1 MSQFNPPGLTS
12 IRYRLGNQPELLAR
26 LLRRI
31 AQIEVP
37 TEPNAEGSGELRP
50 GSRVLDG
57 LATREL
63 SDPTI
68 ALMDAWASVGDVLT
82 FYQQRIANE
91 GYLRTARERLSVLE
105 LAREIGYELAPGS
118 SASTYLAFTVENLPQ
133 GSGRAIISKGTRVQ
147 SLPEGGQLPQTFETA
162 EDAEMRVEWNELRP
176 QQTTRQV
183 VTPTSSKIDVSGLAT
198 EIALGSR
205 LLLVTGSADQP
216 VKPIT
221 TIKIVTASHY
231 DDLRKITTLEL
242 NNPPPPA
249 PPRPALPSV
258 FIRPYLLLEAQT
270 MKPLQMKQATIQPL
284 FLKTFRDRDLGA
296 MFGIAGWQK
305 PAVVAFAKQFRVA
318 VEQPKIQQPNPNPD
332 PALTMPQIETG
343 VFAFRNSNGVF
354 GHNAPAFSSLNPPPS
369 FPDWDDAKTT
379 PTVAQRTALKPP
391 TNEVPSPPRKTYKD
405 SLSGAPSI
413 FLERSLP
420 GLAKGQ
426 WILLVS
432 ARKGTTPFSI
442 HSVVEQS
449 LAEFNLTG
457 KASGL
462 SLVEALENKEV
473 AVETPP
479 ISEYQLRETTVHS
492 GSYPLRL
499 APLAITATLGA
510 GSAERDSLVLEDMV
524 LDLPLGRIV
533 ILTGERA
540 DLPGVSSSE
549 ALILKE
555 VTHFEGRSTLQFT
568 TPIQHPYLRSS
579 VVLTANVVAAT
590 HGETVDSEILGHG
603 DGSRTNLSFTL
614 RKPPL
619 THVPAATASGTTTT
633 LAVRVNGILWHEAA
647 NLWTTG
653 PHDQIYTSRIA
664 DDGMVVVT
672 FGDGRR
678 GARLPTG
685 VNNVQATYRSGIGQA
700 GRLDA
705 ERLSLLPNRPAGIRS
720 VRNPLA
726 TEGGVDPESRDDARA
741 NAPGTVLTFGRIVS
755 CQDLEDFA
763 RGFAGVGKSQA
774 LALQRGE
781 SPWLLLT
788 VGSSQ
793 EAPLSPTDATW
804 LKLEA
809 AIRESR
815 EPSLKVRIISYTQR
829 LFTVKARFRRHL
841 DHRLEDVVAAQS
853 DALRKTFHFS
863 HRRFGQP
870 VTAAEVITVLQNTA
884 GVIAV
889 DLDELMFF
897 DAAANTDPLATI
909 LSVRQASWSEAE
921 PQPAELLTIHPL
933 GITLEEGL

>member
-1 MSQFNPPGLTS
+1 
-12 IRYRLGNQPELLAR
+12 
-26 LLRRI
+26 
-31 AQIEVP
+31 
-37 TEPNAEGSGELRP
+37 
-50 GSRVLDG
+50 
-57 LATREL
+57 
-63 SDPTI
+63 
-68 ALMDAWASVGDVLT
+68 
-82 FYQQRIANE
+82 
-91 GYLRTARERLSVLE
+91 
-105 LAREIGYELAPGS
+105 
-118 SASTYLAFTVENLPQ
+118 
-133 GSGRAIISKGTRVQ
+133 
-147 SLPEGGQLPQTFETA
+147 
-162 EDAEMRVEWNELRP
+162 
-176 QQTTRQV
+176 
-183 VTPTSSKIDVSGLAT
+183 
-198 EIALGSR
+198 
-205 LLLVTGSADQP
+205 
-216 VKPIT
+216 
-221 TIKIVTASHY
+221 
-231 DDLRKITTLEL
+231 
-242 NNPPPPA
+242 
-249 PPRPALPSV
+249 
-258 FIRPYLLLEAQT
+258 
-270 MKPLQMKQATIQPL
+270 
-284 FLKTFRDRDLGA
+284 
-296 MFGIAGWQK
+296 
-305 PAVVAFAKQFRVA
+305 
-318 VEQPKIQQPNPNPD
+318 
-332 PALTMPQIETG
+332 
-343 VFAFRNSNGVF
+343 
-354 GHNAPAFSSLNPPPS
+354 
-369 FPDWDDAKTT
+369 
-379 PTVAQRTALKPP
+379 VAQRTALQPP
-391 TNEVPSPPRKTYKD
+391 VPNTAQTRSIYKL
-405 SLSGAPSI
+405 LSGSPSI

-432 ARKGTTPFSI
+432 AREGANPFRI

-462 SLVEALENKEV
+462 RLVGALENTEV
-473 AVETPP
+473 AVETTP
-479 ISEYQLRETTVHS
+479 INGYKLRETTVHS

-510 GSAERDSLVLEDMV
+510 GSAEQQSLVLEDMV

-533 ILTGERA
+533 ILSGERA
-540 DLPGVSSSE
+540 DLPGVTSSE

-579 VVLTANVVAAT
+579 VVLTANVVAAS

-664 DDGMVVVT
+664 DDGMVAVT

-726 TEGGVDPESRDDARA
+726 TEGGVGPESRDDARA

-755 CQDLEDFA
+755 RQDLEDFA

-793 EAPLSPTDATW
+793 ETPLSPTDATW

-829 LFTVKARFRRHL
+829 LFTVKARFRRYL

-853 DALRKTFHFS
+853 DALRKAFHFS
-863 HRRFGQP
+863 RRRFGQP

-921 PQPAELLTIHPL
+921 PLPAELLTIHPL

>member
-37 TEPNAEGSGELRP
+37 AEANADGSGELRP

-91 GYLRTARERLSVLE
+91 GYLRTATERLSVLE

-133 GSGRAIISKGTRVQ
+133 GSGRTTISKGTRVQ

-162 EDAEMRVEWNELRP
+162 EEAEMRVEWNELRP
-176 QQTTRQV
+176 QQTTRQLI
-183 VTPTSSKIDVSGLAT
+183 TPTSSTIDVSGLAT

-205 LLLVTGSADQP
+205 LLLVTESAG
-216 VKPIT
+216 KPIT

-249 PPRPALPSV
+249 PPRPTLPSV

-284 FLKTFRDRDLGA
+284 FSQTFRDRDLGA

-318 VEQPKIQQPNPNPD
+318 EELPRIEQPKPGPLPL
-332 PALTMPQIETG
+332 PMPKIETG

-354 GHNAPAFSSLNPPPS
+354 GHNAPAFSSLKPTPS
-369 FPDWDDAKTT
+369 FPDWDGAN
-379 PTVAQRTALKPP
+379 PPSVAERTALKTPD
-391 TNEVPSPPRKTYKD
+391 TKRSTYKD
-405 SLSGAPSI
+405 DLGGKPSI

-420 GLAKGQ
+420 GLAQGQ

-432 ARKGTTPFSI
+432 GATEDTPFRI

-462 SLVEALENKEV
+462 RLVEALENKEV
-473 AVETPP
+473 DVEKAPMNG
-479 ISEYQLRETTVHS
+479 YKLRETTVHS

-510 GSAERDSLVLEDMV
+510 GTAERQSLVLEDMV

-540 DLPGVSSSE
+540 DLPGVTSSE

-555 VTHFEGRSTLQFT
+555 VTHSEGRSTLQFT
-568 TPIQHPYLRSS
+568 APIQHPYQRSS

-653 PHDQIYTSRIA
+653 PHDKVYTSRIA
-664 DDGMVVVT
+664 DDGGVAVT

-774 LALQRGE
+774 LSLQRGE

-793 EAPLSPTDATW
+793 ETPLSPTDATW
-804 LKLEA
+804 MKLEA
-809 AIRESR
+809 AIRETR
-815 EPSLKVRIISYTQR
+815 EPSLKVRIISYSQR
-829 LFTVKARFRRHL
+829 LFTVKARFRRHP

-853 DALRKTFHFS
+853 DALRKTFHFR

-884 GVIAV
+884 GVVAV

-897 DAAANTDPLATI
+897 DAAASTDPLATI
-909 LSVRQASWSEAE
+909 LSVRQASWSQAE

>member
-37 TEPNAEGSGELRP
+37 TEANADGSGELRP
-50 GSRVLDG
+50 GRRVLDG

-133 GSGRAIISKGTRVQ
+133 GSGRTTISKGIRVQ

-198 EIALGSR
+198 EISLGSR
-205 LLLVTGSADQP
+205 LLLVTESADQP

-249 PPRPALPSV
+249 PPRPTLPSV

-284 FLKTFRDRDLGA
+284 FSQTFRDRDLGA

-318 VEQPKIQQPNPNPD
+318 VEQPSITQTKTD
-332 PALTMPQIETG
+332 LDMPKIETG

-354 GHNAPAFSSLNPPPS
+354 GHNAPAFSSLKPPPS
-369 FPDWDDAKTT
+369 FPDWDGTDP
-379 PTVAQRTALKPP
+379 PTVVQRTALKQTP
-391 TNEVPSPPRKTYKD
+391 TDTDPSPPRNTYKD
-405 SLSGAPSI
+405 SLSGTPSI

-432 ARKGTTPFSI
+432 AAAEDTPFRI
-442 HSVVEQS
+442 HSVVERS

-462 SLVEALENKEV
+462 RLVEVQENKEV
-473 AVETPP
+473 NVGKDDP
-479 ISEYQLRETTVHS
+479 IHRYKLRETTVHS

-510 GSAERDSLVLEDMV
+510 GSAERQSLVLEDMV

-540 DLPGVSSSE
+540 DLPGVTSSE

-568 TPIQHPYLRSS
+568 TPIQHPYQRSS

-653 PHDQIYTSRIA
+653 PHDQVYTSRIA
-664 DDGMVVVT
+664 DDGMVAVT

-793 EAPLSPTDATW
+793 ETPLSPRDATW

-815 EPSLKVRIISYTQR
+815 EPSLKVRIISYSQR

-853 DALRKTFHFS
+853 DALRKAFHFS
-863 HRRFGQP
+863 RRRFGQP
-870 VTAAEVITVLQNTA
+870 VTAAEVITVLQNTV
-884 GVIAV
+884 GVVAV

-921 PQPAELLTIHPL
+921 PLPAELLTIHPL

>member
-1 MSQFNPPGLTS
+1 MSQFNPPGLTT

-37 TEPNAEGSGELRP
+37 TEPNADRSGELRP

-176 QQTTRQV
+176 QQTTRQL

-198 EIALGSR
+198 EIALGAR
-205 LLLVTGSADQP
+205 LLLVTESSG
-216 VKPIT
+216 KPIT

-242 NNPPPPA
+242 NNSPPPA
-249 PPRPALPSV
+249 PPRPTLPSV
-258 FIRPYLLLEAQT
+258 LIRPYLLLEAQT

-284 FLKTFRDRDLGA
+284 FSQNFRDRDLGA

-318 VEQPKIQQPNPNPD
+318 VEQPKIEQPNPD
-332 PALTMPQIETG
+332 PALLMPQIETG

-354 GHNAPAFSSLNPPPS
+354 GHNAPAFSSLKPPPS
-369 FPDWDDAKTT
+369 VPDWDDANTP
-379 PTVAQRTALKPP
+379 PTVAQRTDLQPP
-391 TNEVPSPPRKTYKD
+391 VPNTAQTRSIYK
-405 SLSGAPSI
+405 SLSGSPSI

-432 ARKGTTPFSI
+432 AREGANPFRI

-462 SLVEALENKEV
+462 RLVGALENTEV
-473 AVETPP
+473 NVVNSTP
-479 ISEYQLRETTVHS
+479 INGYKLRETTVHS

-510 GSAERDSLVLEDMV
+510 GSAEQQSLVLEDMV

-533 ILTGERA
+533 ILSGERA
-540 DLPGVSSSE
+540 DLPGLTSSE

-579 VVLTANVVAAT
+579 VVLTANVVAAS

-647 NLWTTG
+647 NLWNTG

-664 DDGMVVVT
+664 DDGMVAVT

-755 CQDLEDFA
+755 RQDLEDFA

-793 EAPLSPTDATW
+793 ETPLSPTDATW

-853 DALRKTFHFS
+853 DALRKAFHFS
-863 HRRFGQP
+863 RRRFGQP

-921 PQPAELLTIHPL
+921 PLPAEMLTIHPL

>member
-12 IRYRLGNQPELLAR
+12 IRYRLGTQPELLAR

-37 TEPNAEGSGELRP
+37 TEANADASGELRP

-118 SASTYLAFTVENLPQ
+118 SASTYLAFTVENLSQ

-198 EIALGSR
+198 EIALGAR
-205 LLLVTGSADQP
+205 LLLVTESSG
-216 VKPIT
+216 KPIT

-242 NNPPPPA
+242 NNSPPPA
-249 PPRPALPSV
+249 PPRPTLPSV
-258 FIRPYLLLEAQT
+258 LVRPYLLLEAQT

-284 FLKTFRDRDLGA
+284 LLKTFRDRDLGA

-305 PAVVAFAKQFRVA
+305 PAVVAYAKQFRVA
-318 VEQPKIQQPNPNPD
+318 ADLPSITQPKTNLD
-332 PALTMPQIETG
+332 MPRIETG

-354 GHNAPAFSSLNPPPS
+354 GHNAPAFSSLKPPPS
-369 FPDWDDAKTT
+369 FPDWDGTDP
-379 PTVAQRTALKPP
+379 PTVAQRTAGKEAGKP
-391 TNEVPSPPRKTYKD
+391 RDTYK
-405 SLSGAPSI
+405 SLSGEPSI

-432 ARKGTTPFSI
+432 AREGANPFRI

-462 SLVEALENKEV
+462 RLVGALENTEV
-473 AVETPP
+473 NVVNSTP
-479 ISEYQLRETTVHS
+479 INGYKLRETTVHS

-510 GSAERDSLVLEDMV
+510 GSAEQQSLVLEDMV

-533 ILTGERA
+533 ILSGERA
-540 DLPGVSSSE
+540 DLPGLTSSE

-664 DDGMVVVT
+664 DDGMVAVT

-755 CQDLEDFA
+755 RQDLEDFA

-793 EAPLSPTDATW
+793 ETPLSPTDATW

-863 HRRFGQP
+863 RRRFGQP

-884 GVIAV
+884 GVVAV

-897 DAAANTDPLATI
+897 DAAASTDPLATI

>member
-12 IRYRLGNQPELLAR
+12 IRYRLGTQPELLAR

-37 TEPNAEGSGELRP
+37 TEANADASGELRP

-198 EIALGSR
+198 EIALGAR
-205 LLLVTGSADQP
+205 LLLVTESSG
-216 VKPIT
+216 KPIT

-242 NNPPPPA
+242 NNSPPPA
-249 PPRPALPSV
+249 PPRPTLPSV
-258 FIRPYLLLEAQT
+258 LVRPYLLLEAQT

-284 FLKTFRDRDLGA
+284 LLKTFRDRDLGA

-318 VEQPKIQQPNPNPD
+318 ADLPSITQPKTNLD
-332 PALTMPQIETG
+332 MPRIETG

-354 GHNAPAFSSLNPPPS
+354 GHNAPAFSSLNPTPS
-369 FPDWDDAKTT
+369 FPDWDGTDP
-379 PTVAQRTALKPP
+379 PTVAQRTAGKEAGKP
-391 TNEVPSPPRKTYKD
+391 RDTYK
-405 SLSGAPSI
+405 SLSGEPSI

-426 WILLVS
+426 WILLIS
-432 ARKGTTPFSI
+432 AREGANPFRI

-462 SLVEALENKEV
+462 RLVGALENTEV
-473 AVETPP
+473 NVVTPP
-479 ISEYQLRETTVHS
+479 PIDGYKLRETTVHS

-540 DLPGVSSSE
+540 DLPGVTSSE

-568 TPIQHPYLRSS
+568 TTIQHPYLRSS

-664 DDGMVVVT
+664 DDGMVAVT

-755 CQDLEDFA
+755 RQDLEDFA

-793 EAPLSPTDATW
+793 ETPLSPTDATW

-809 AIRESR
+809 AIRENR
-815 EPSLKVRIISYTQR
+815 EPSLKVKINSYTQR

-863 HRRFGQP
+863 RRRFGQP

-884 GVIAV
+884 GVVAV

-921 PQPAELLTIHPL
+921 PLPAELLTIHPL

>member
-37 TEPNAEGSGELRP
+37 AEANADGSGELRP

-91 GYLRTARERLSVLE
+91 GYLRTASERLSVLE

-133 GSGRAIISKGTRVQ
+133 GSGRTTISKGTRVQ

-162 EDAEMRVEWNELRP
+162 EEAEMRVEWNELRP
-176 QQTTRQV
+176 QQTTRQLI
-183 VTPTSSKIDVSGLAT
+183 TPTSSTIDVSGLAT

-205 LLLVTGSADQP
+205 LLLVTESAG
-216 VKPIT
+216 KPIT

-249 PPRPALPSV
+249 PPRPTLPSV

-284 FLKTFRDRDLGA
+284 FSQTFRDRDLGA

-305 PAVVAFAKQFRVA
+305 PAVVAFAKQFRIA
-318 VEQPKIQQPNPNPD
+318 VEQPKIEQPNPNPD
-332 PALTMPQIETG
+332 PALLMPQIETG

-354 GHNAPAFSSLNPPPS
+354 GHNAPAFSSLKPTPS
-369 FPDWDDAKTT
+369 FPDWDGADP

-391 TNEVPSPPRKTYKD
+391 VNITAQPRSIYK
-405 SLSGAPSI
+405 SLSGDPSI

-420 GLAKGQ
+420 GLAQGQ

-432 ARKGTTPFSI
+432 ARKGATPFRI

-462 SLVEALENKEV
+462 KLVEALENKEV

-479 ISEYQLRETTVHS
+479 ISEYKLRETTVHS

-510 GSAERDSLVLEDMV
+510 GTAERQSLVLEDMV

-540 DLPGVSSSE
+540 DLPGVTSSE

-555 VTHFEGRSTLQFT
+555 VTHSEGRSTLQFT
-568 TPIQHPYLRSS
+568 APIQHPYQRSS

-653 PHDQIYTSRIA
+653 PHDQVYTSRIA
-664 DDGMVVVT
+664 DDGGVAVT

-774 LALQRGE
+774 LSLQRGE

-793 EAPLSPTDATW
+793 ETPLSPTDATW
-804 LKLEA
+804 MKLEA
-809 AIRESR
+809 AIRETR
-815 EPSLKVRIISYTQR
+815 EPSLKVRIISYSQR
-829 LFTVKARFRRHL
+829 LFTVKARFRRHP

-884 GVIAV
+884 GVVAV

-921 PQPAELLTIHPL
+921 PLPAELLTIHPL

>member
-1 MSQFNPPGLTS
+1 
-12 IRYRLGNQPELLAR
+12 
-26 LLRRI
+26 
-31 AQIEVP
+31 
-37 TEPNAEGSGELRP
+37 
-50 GSRVLDG
+50 
-57 LATREL
+57 
-63 SDPTI
+63 
-68 ALMDAWASVGDVLT
+68 
-82 FYQQRIANE
+82 
-91 GYLRTARERLSVLE
+91 
-105 LAREIGYELAPGS
+105 
-118 SASTYLAFTVENLPQ
+118 
-133 GSGRAIISKGTRVQ
+133 
-147 SLPEGGQLPQTFETA
+147 
-162 EDAEMRVEWNELRP
+162 
-176 QQTTRQV
+176 
-183 VTPTSSKIDVSGLAT
+183 
-198 EIALGSR
+198 
-205 LLLVTGSADQP
+205 
-216 VKPIT
+216 
-221 TIKIVTASHY
+221 
-231 DDLRKITTLEL
+231 
-242 NNPPPPA
+242 
-249 PPRPALPSV
+249 
-258 FIRPYLLLEAQT
+258 
-270 MKPLQMKQATIQPL
+270 
-284 FLKTFRDRDLGA
+284 
-296 MFGIAGWQK
+296 
-305 PAVVAFAKQFRVA
+305 
-318 VEQPKIQQPNPNPD
+318 
-332 PALTMPQIETG
+332 
-343 VFAFRNSNGVF
+343 
-354 GHNAPAFSSLNPPPS
+354 
-369 FPDWDDAKTT
+369 
-379 PTVAQRTALKPP
+379 
-391 TNEVPSPPRKTYKD
+391 
-405 SLSGAPSI
+405 
-413 FLERSLP
+413 
-420 GLAKGQ
+420 
-426 WILLVS
+426 
-432 ARKGTTPFSI
+432 
-442 HSVVEQS
+442 VVEQS

-462 SLVEALENKEV
+462 RLVGALENTEV
-473 AVETPP
+473 NVVNSTP
-479 ISEYQLRETTVHS
+479 INGYKLRETTVHS

-510 GSAERDSLVLEDMV
+510 GSAEQQSLVLEDMV

-533 ILTGERA
+533 ILSGERA
-540 DLPGVSSSE
+540 DLPGLTSSE

-664 DDGMVVVT
+664 DDGMVAVT

-755 CQDLEDFA
+755 RQDLEDFA

-793 EAPLSPTDATW
+793 ETPLSPTDATW

-863 HRRFGQP
+863 RRRFGQP

-884 GVIAV
+884 GVVAV

-897 DAAANTDPLATI
+897 DAAASTDPLATI

>member
-1 MSQFNPPGLTS
+1 VSQFNPPGLTS

-37 TEPNAEGSGELRP
+37 TETNADGSGELRP
-50 GSRVLDG
+50 GRRVLDG

-68 ALMDAWASVGDVLT
+68 ALIDAWASVGDVLT

-91 GYLRTARERLSVLE
+91 GYLRTASERLSVLE

-133 GSGRAIISKGTRVQ
+133 GSGRTTISKGIRVQ

-183 VTPTSSKIDVSGLAT
+183 VTPTSSTIDVSGLAT

-205 LLLVTGSADQP
+205 LLLVTESAG
-216 VKPIT
+216 KPIT

-242 NNPPPPA
+242 DNAPPPA
-249 PPRPALPSV
+249 PPRPTLPSV

-318 VEQPKIQQPNPNPD
+318 VEQPKIEQPKPD
-332 PALTMPQIETG
+332 LDMPRIETG
-343 VFAFRNSNGVF
+343 VLAFRNSNGVF
-354 GHNAPAFSSLNPPPS
+354 GHNAPAFSSLKPPPS
-369 FPDWDDAKTT
+369 FPDWDDANTT

-391 TNEVPSPPRKTYKD
+391 TQAVPSPPRYTYKD
-405 SLSGAPSI
+405 SLSGDPSI

-420 GLAKGQ
+420 GLAQGQ

-432 ARKGTTPFSI
+432 ARKGATPFRI

-462 SLVEALENKEV
+462 KLVEALENKEV
-473 AVETPP
+473 AVEPPP
-479 ISEYQLRETTVHS
+479 ISEYKLRETTVHS

-510 GSAERDSLVLEDMV
+510 GTAERQSLVLEDMV
-524 LDLPLGRIV
+524 LDLPLGRVV

-540 DLPGVSSSE
+540 DLPGVTSSE

-555 VTHFEGRSTLQFT
+555 VTHSEGRSTLQFT
-568 TPIQHPYLRSS
+568 APIQHPYQRSS

-653 PHDQIYTSRIA
+653 PHDQVYTSRIA
-664 DDGMVVVT
+664 DDGMVAVT

-685 VNNVQATYRSGIGQA
+685 VNNVQATYRSGIGHA

-755 CQDLEDFA
+755 RQDLEDFA

-793 EAPLSPTDATW
+793 ETPLSPTDATW
-804 LKLEA
+804 MKLEA

-815 EPSLKVRIISYTQR
+815 EPSLKVRIISYSQR
-829 LFTVKARFRRHL
+829 LFTVKARFRRHP

-884 GVIAV
+884 GVVAV

-897 DAAANTDPLATI
+897 DAAASTDPLATI
-909 LSVRQASWSEAE
+909 LSVRQASWSQAE
-921 PQPAELLTIHPL
+921 PLPAELLTIHPL

>member
-37 TEPNAEGSGELRP
+37 TEANADGSGELRP
-50 GSRVLDG
+50 GRRVLDG

-133 GSGRAIISKGTRVQ
+133 GSGRTTISKGTRVQ

-176 QQTTRQV
+176 QQTTRQL
-183 VTPTSSKIDVSGLAT
+183 VTPTSSTIDVSGLAT

-205 LLLVTGSADQP
+205 LLLVTESAG
-216 VKPIT
+216 KPIT

-242 NNPPPPA
+242 DNAPPPA
-249 PPRPALPSV
+249 PPRPTLPSV

-318 VEQPKIQQPNPNPD
+318 VEQPKIEQPKPD
-332 PALTMPQIETG
+332 LDMPRIETG
-343 VFAFRNSNGVF
+343 VLAFRNSNGVF
-354 GHNAPAFSSLNPPPS
+354 GHNAPAFSSLKPPPS
-369 FPDWDDAKTT
+369 FPDWDDANTT

-391 TNEVPSPPRKTYKD
+391 TQAVPSPPRYTYKD
-405 SLSGAPSI
+405 SLSGDPSI
-413 FLERSLP
+413 FLERSLL
-420 GLAKGQ
+420 GLAQGQ

-432 ARKGTTPFSI
+432 ARKGATPFRI

-462 SLVEALENKEV
+462 KLVEALENKEV

-479 ISEYQLRETTVHS
+479 ISEYKLRETTVHS

-510 GSAERDSLVLEDMV
+510 GTAERQSLVLEDMV
-524 LDLPLGRIV
+524 LDLPLGRVV

-540 DLPGVSSSE
+540 DLPGVTSSE

-555 VTHFEGRSTLQFT
+555 VTHSEGRSTLQFT
-568 TPIQHPYLRSS
+568 APIQHPYQRSS

-647 NLWTTG
+647 NLWNTG

-664 DDGMVVVT
+664 DDGGVVVT

-774 LALQRGE
+774 LSLQRGE

-793 EAPLSPTDATW
+793 ETPLSPTDATW
-804 LKLEA
+804 MKLEA
-809 AIRESR
+809 AIRETR
-815 EPSLKVRIISYTQR
+815 EPSLKVRIISYSQR
-829 LFTVKARFRRHL
+829 LFTVKARFRRHP

-863 HRRFGQP
+863 RRRFGQP

-884 GVIAV
+884 GVVAV

-897 DAAANTDPLATI
+897 DAAASTDPLATI
-909 LSVRQASWSEAE
+909 LSVRQASWSQAE